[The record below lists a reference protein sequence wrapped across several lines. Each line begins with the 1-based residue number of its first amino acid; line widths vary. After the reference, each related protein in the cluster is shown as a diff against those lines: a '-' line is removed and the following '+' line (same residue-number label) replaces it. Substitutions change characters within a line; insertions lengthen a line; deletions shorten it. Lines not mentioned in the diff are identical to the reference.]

1 MAAAPPFSTAVRV
14 RVQHPEGTDVL
25 SVSPLCTLHE
35 LHALALALHASA
47 SGRIL
52 AGHPPRELDDEDWV
66 TMVRNGQG
74 RVLLSAATP
83 VAADA
88 AAGDTEQTSP
98 APPAAA
104 AAAAG
109 DTEPETSPLV
119 LLGLDGDMLAAV
131 SAALGLDGVLM
142 MRATCHALALVA
154 RCALR
159 NEAWRGRALQM
170 VYLGHVGEAVAMGSL
185 AARYIPRPGPS
196 YSSALWSRPMDPKAR
211 AVPACLGACRSLT
224 SSHELASHLCSHDED
239 FPRSATRR
247 GTTSVPPERHR
258 TRCA

>member
-1 MAAAPPFSTAVRV
+1 MRTRSAEPDGRGAATSAAVRV
-14 RVQHPEGTDVL
+14 RVQHPEGTDVF

-52 AGHPPRELDDEDWV
+52 AGHPPRELDHEDWL

-83 VAADA
+83 VAVDA
-88 AAGDTEQTSP
+88 APAG
-98 APPAAA
+98 
-104 AAAAG
+104 G
-109 DTEPETSPLV
+109 IEPGTSPLG

-142 MRATCHALALVA
+142 MRATCRALALAA
-154 RCALR
+154 RCVLR
-159 NEAWRGRALQM
+159 SEAWRGRVLQM

-185 AARYIPRPGPS
+185 AARSYPG
-196 YSSALWSRPMDPKAR
+196 
-211 AVPACLGACRSLT
+211 LT
-224 SSHELASHLCSHDED
+224 PLTVAPCGHAQ
-239 FPRSATRR
+239 
-247 GTTSVPPERHR
+247 
-258 TRCA
+258 

>member
-1 MAAAPPFSTAVRV
+1 M
-14 RVQHPEGTDVL
+14 RVQHPEGTDVF

-52 AGHPPRELDDEDWV
+52 AGHPPRELDDEGWV

-83 VAADA
+83 IAADA
-88 AAGDTEQTSP
+88 AA
-98 APPAAA
+98 
-104 AAAAG
+104 AG
-109 DTEPETSPLV
+109 GIEPGTSPLV

-142 MRATCHALALVA
+142 MRATCRALALAA
-154 RCALR
+154 RCVLR
-159 NEAWRGRALQM
+159 SEAWRGRVLQM

-211 AVPACLGACRSLT
+211 AVPACLGACRSLM
-224 SSHELASHLCSHDED
+224 SSPELA
-239 FPRSATRR
+239 
-247 GTTSVPPERHR
+247 
-258 TRCA
+258 